1 VAAKG
6 LISTEKIHTIKSFPS
21 NFLILGCI
29 LDYRT
34 QYFTSADV
42 KQQWHLI
49 DAGGKTLG
57 RVCTEI
63 ARLLR
68 GKHNPRFT
76 PNADVGDFVVVVN
89 ASRVKVTGKRQELKQ
104 YFHHTGFPGGAVNEQ
119 FQVLLQKHPERVI
132 EHAVRGM
139 LPKTRLGRQIFGKLK
154 VYRGADHPH
163 AAQTPVPY
171 PHFS

>member
-1 VAAKG
+1 M
-6 LISTEKIHTIKSFPS
+6 
-21 NFLILGCI
+21 
-29 LDYRT
+29 DYRT
-34 QYFTSADV
+34 LYFKASDV

-57 RVCTEI
+57 RVATEI

-76 PNADVGDFVVVVN
+76 PNSDVGDFVVVIN
-89 ASRVKVTGKRQELKQ
+89 ASSVKVTGKRQELKQ

-154 VYRGADHPH
+154 VYRGSDHPH
-163 AAQTPVPY
+163 AAQTPALY
-171 PHFS
+171 PLMS

>member
-1 VAAKG
+1 
-6 LISTEKIHTIKSFPS
+6 
-21 NFLILGCI
+21 
-29 LDYRT
+29 
-34 QYFTSADV
+34 
-42 KQQWHLI
+42 
-49 DAGGKTLG
+49 
-57 RVCTEI
+57 
-63 ARLLR
+63 
-68 GKHNPRFT
+68 
-76 PNADVGDFVVVVN
+76 
-89 ASRVKVTGKRQELKQ
+89 LKQ

-171 PHFS
+171 SHFS